1 MAQGLERCWWWS
13 YSNGIPINPAQND
26 GTGFWTMFPC
36 LLHMI
41 QIYDILWCIICICIV
56 YIVYVCSYSLQYL
69 YTHITY
75 FSSSACHVWCQ
86 PPALHRLMWRSA
98 GSRLLVWSNHFLCV
112 RLRDV
117 PGIRDD
123 LLWQIHRW
131 LMVDIWYIYIYIWY
145 IMIYLRLLDQLE
157 FRADI
162 S

>member
-13 YSNGIPINPAQND
+13 HSNGIPINPPAQND

-86 PPALHRLMWRSA
+86 PPSTPQVDVTFSRVPLAGLVQPLLMRSHK
-98 GSRLLVWSNHFLCV
+98 GCPRHKGWLVMTNPSLAYG
-112 RLRDV
+112 RY
-117 PGIRDD
+117 
-123 LLWQIHRW
+123 
-131 LMVDIWYIYIYIWY
+131 MIYIWY
-145 IMIYLRLLDQLE
+145 IMIYLWLLDQLE